1 MGGNV
6 SFNMGT
12 NAIIIAPSWIAV
24 SCNVPKSN
32 GMIRRNVAAMDSVQV
47 LKSTQLHDMEG
58 CLDTSK

>member
-1 MGGNV
+1 
-6 SFNMGT
+6 MGT